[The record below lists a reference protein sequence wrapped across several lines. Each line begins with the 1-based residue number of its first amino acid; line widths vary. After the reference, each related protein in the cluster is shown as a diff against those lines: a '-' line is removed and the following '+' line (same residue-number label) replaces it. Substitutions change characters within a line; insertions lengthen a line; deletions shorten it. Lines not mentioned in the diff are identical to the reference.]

1 MHSLLKSGLLKK
13 LLLNKISKIISLN
26 TMKLILGKYVLA
38 LFFILN
44 LLSACYAQLPKVQTQ
59 GDITYISG
67 GIGEDEAR
75 AMKSDSK
82 SWPLSIEFSE
92 HLVSQDLWVAQVYLR
107 ILDST
112 GKTLFDTTVDGP
124 IFLGKVPPGRYEL
137 LATYQGVTKRRA
149 IVIKL
154 DQHTNE
160 SFNWQSKK

>member
-1 MHSLLKSGLLKK
+1 
-13 LLLNKISKIISLN
+13 
-26 TMKLILGKYVLA
+26 MKLILSKYVLA
-38 LFFILN
+38 PLFMLS

-67 GIGEDEAR
+67 GIGEDEVKALK
-75 AMKSDSK
+75 AESK

-107 ILDST
+107 ILDSK

-124 IFLGKVPPGRYEL
+124 MFLGKLPPGNYEL

-149 IVIKL
+149 IEIKQG
-154 DQHTNE
+154 QHIKE
-160 SFNWQSKK
+160 SFNWQSKKG